1 MIKCINQNQV
11 FYNIRVTLPL
21 VCEKYLLDKECSSYY
36 NQLIDR
42 TMCVQIFFQVCT
54 CYEFEKFLLA
64 VDVVQFDHLMVAIF
78 YKYSFQ
84 IWDMV
89 ESKQGY
95 LTRVGLYKAL
105 ALTALAQQGKTVSEK
120 LLESFSGHGEPV

>member
-1 MIKCINQNQV
+1 MVLTCI
-11 FYNIRVTLPL
+11 
-21 VCEKYLLDKECSSYY
+21 
-36 NQLIDR
+36 
-42 TMCVQIFFQVCT
+42 
-54 CYEFEKFLLA
+54 
-64 VDVVQFDHLMVAIF
+64 VV
-78 YKYSFQ
+78 FQ

-120 LLESFSGHGEPV
+120 LLENFSGHGMFVWLLPVLILG

>member
-42 TMCVQIFFQVCT
+42 NMCVQIFFQVCHCAT
-54 CYEFEKFLLA
+54 
-64 VDVVQFDHLMVAIF
+64 
-78 YKYSFQ
+78 
-84 IWDMV
+84 
-89 ESKQGY
+89 
-95 LTRVGLYKAL
+95 GLKSYY
-105 ALTALAQQGKTVSEK
+105 
-120 LLESFSGHGEPV
+120 

>member
-1 MIKCINQNQV
+1 MHK

-54 CYEFEKFLLA
+54 CYEFENFLLA
-64 VDVVQFDHLMVAIF
+64 VDRCGTIR
-78 YKYSFQ
+78 SFN
-84 IWDMV
+84 
-89 ESKQGY
+89 GCY
-95 LTRVGLYKAL
+95 LL
-105 ALTALAQQGKTVSEK
+105 
-120 LLESFSGHGEPV
+120 